1 MLVIA
6 HGLVG
11 RTDLPIPE
19 WLFGWAAAVV
29 LVVSFVALA
38 VLWPKPRLQDGGFR
52 PSPDWLSRALGNR
65 VVEVVCGI
73 IGVALLLLVVYS
85 GLSGAQVAT
94 ANFAPSFV
102 FVVFWVGLVPA
113 SILLGD
119 VFRAFNPWRAL
130 GRTVAWISQTA
141 AREPLPAPLAYPDR
155 LGYLPAA
162 AGLFAFTALELVAS
176 NGSEPKNVA
185 IATLVYSAVTFVA
198 MALYGVEAW
207 IARGEAFS
215 VYFGLFARI
224 SPWTWRAGRL
234 GLRKPL
240 SGLAGF
246 KPLPGSVL
254 VLAMMIG
261 TVSFDG
267 AAEAPIWTKTV
278 PHVADAFRGS
288 GSPRRR
294 RWRRPSSSACALAW
308 R

>member
-1 MLVIA
+1 MVIA

-119 VFRAFNPWRAL
+119 VFRVFNPWRAL
-130 GRTVAWISQTA
+130 GQTVARISQAA

-198 MALYGVEAW
+198 MALYGVEACGSHG
-207 IARGEAFS
+207 ARPSASTSDCSRASRRGRGAPGAWGCAS
-215 VYFGLFARI
+215 RSRG
-224 SPWTWRAGRL
+224 WRASSRC
-234 GLRKPL
+234 R
-240 SGLAGF
+240 A
-246 KPLPGSVL
+246 VC
-254 VLAMMIG
+254 
-261 TVSFDG
+261 
-267 AAEAPIWTKTV
+267 WC
-278 PHVADAFRGS
+278 
-288 GSPRRR
+288 
-294 RWRRPSSSACALAW
+294 WR
-308 R
+308 